1 MKRIL
6 AIMLVIMMLSVSA
19 MAEGVSAGN
28 VSVTGNSV
36 TTDGTNV
43 TGSGVM
49 AGDTNVIAPAPGLI
63 SEAPRPQTKEA
74 VRKRIEAYK
83 AEYVTAKERLVAAKE
98 RYRNAVEV
106 YKGKK
111 EDYLALKT
119 RYENASE
126 ADKAAIKTQLKNSAR
141 MTLAEQAD
149 SLIKK
154 LYELEGQGIA
164 PEGFEETIVQ
174 LEEIKENLEDENASR
189 DEIIEALQDIRDTII
204 PQIKERTQLRAA
216 NALDN
221 KLEAVMNRSGNTV
234 EKMNTLVTNLQEKGI
249 DTEDLEA
256 AIVEFE
262 SDMADAEAKHA
273 EAKAKWAEAETAED
287 KHAVLKEGF
296 VIAKEVNRILIEG
309 HQGLKA
315 ALVQVREQAR
325 TASQTSTGSDNSDDE
340 NIIVGGDADE
350 NGCIGSAGYQ
360 WCSSTEKCQRMWEEY
375 CEEYSDQYTG
385 DSNTE

>member
-28 VSVTGNSV
+28 VSVTGDGV
-36 TTDGTNV
+36 TTDDTNV

-49 AGDTNVIAPAPGLI
+49 AGDTNVIAPVPGLI

-83 AEYVTAKERLVAAKE
+83 AEYATAKERLVAAKE
-98 RYRNAVEV
+98 RYENAVEV

-111 EDYLALKT
+111 EDYIPLKT

-126 ADKAAIKTQLKNSAR
+126 ADKAQIKTQLRNSAR

-149 SLIKK
+149 SLIQK

-174 LEEIKENLEDENASR
+174 LEEIKATLEDENASKE
-189 DEIIEALQDIRDTII
+189 EIIEALQDIRDTII

-221 KLEAVMNRSGNTV
+221 KLEAVMNRSENTV
-234 EKMNTLVTNLQEKGI
+234 EKMNALVATLQEKGV

-287 KHAVLKEGF
+287 KQAVLKEGF

>member
-28 VSVTGNSV
+28 VSVTGDGV
-36 TTDGTNV
+36 TTDDTNV

-49 AGDTNVIAPAPGLI
+49 ASNTNGNTPGLI
-63 SEAPRPQTKEA
+63 SEAPRPRTAVA
-74 VRKRIEAYK
+74 VRERIEAYK
-83 AEYVTAKERLVAAKE
+83 AEYATAKERLVAAKE
-98 RYRNAVEV
+98 RYENAVEI

-126 ADKAAIKTQLKNSAR
+126 ADKAQIKTQLRDSAR

-149 SLIKK
+149 SLIEK
-154 LYELEGQGIA
+154 LYELEGQGLA
-164 PEGFEETIVQ
+164 PEGFEETIIQ
-174 LEEIKENLEDENASR
+174 LEEIKETLEDENASSE
-189 DEIIEALQDIRDTII
+189 EIIEALQDIRDTII

-234 EKMNTLVTNLQEKGI
+234 EKMNALVANLQEKGV

-287 KHAVLKEGF
+287 KQAVLKEGF
-296 VIAKEVNRILIEG
+296 VMAKEVNRILIEG
-309 HQGLKA
+309 HQNLKQ

-325 TASQTSTGSDNSDDE
+325 TATQTSTGSDDSEDTDEAEDDADANASDDSE
-340 NIIVGGDADE
+340 D
-350 NGCIGSAGYQ
+350 
-360 WCSSTEKCQRMWEEY
+360 
-375 CEEYSDQYTG
+375 TG